1 MLPPRKGARSPP
13 GSAFAR
19 RQVAR
24 SAPIVNPPAVEP
36 EEDSSEAAVPVPEF
50 DEPEEEVG
58 DENPV

>member
-1 MLPPRKGARSPP
+1 
-13 GSAFAR
+13 
-19 RQVAR
+19 
-24 SAPIVNPPAVEP
+24 VEP